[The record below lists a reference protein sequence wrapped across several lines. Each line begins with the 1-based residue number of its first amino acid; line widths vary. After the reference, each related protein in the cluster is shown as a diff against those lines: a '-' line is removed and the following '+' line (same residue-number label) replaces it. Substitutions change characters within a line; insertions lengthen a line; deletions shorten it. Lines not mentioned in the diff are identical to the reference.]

1 MNCDSKVIKNIIS
14 NDFEIEDKYKL
25 YRKMSDV
32 IHPTISKKN
41 ISDYKIVLD
50 DKIFPIRVFYPKK
63 VTKIEK
69 VIIFIHGNGYVT
81 GYKNKYSDIC
91 MKISKNINSLMIS
104 IDYELDYKMNEK
116 YFLKKL
122 YDTTSL
128 IIKQIKEQNLNNII
142 LMSDSTSADLCI
154 KLNELNNLD
163 IKKQI
168 LITPIINFNCNNTIN
183 LSDKNNN
190 IDNNLLIRLNQY
202 NNFYNSKK
210 QIKKISN
217 NIKNQPNTLIITGN
231 ADPLKENG
239 KYLAEKLG
247 SNCVYKNI
255 NFANHNILLSTD
267 KEINDEFNNSI
278 LNFINN

>member
-1 MNCDSKVIKNIIS
+1 
-14 NDFEIEDKYKL
+14 
-25 YRKMSDV
+25 
-32 IHPTISKKN
+32 
-41 ISDYKIVLD
+41 
-50 DKIFPIRVFYPKK
+50 
-63 VTKIEK
+63 
-69 VIIFIHGNGYVT
+69 
-81 GYKNKYSDIC
+81 
-91 MKISKNINSLMIS
+91 
-104 IDYELDYKMNEK
+104 
-116 YFLKKL
+116 
-122 YDTTSL
+122 
-128 IIKQIKEQNLNNII
+128 
-142 LMSDSTSADLCI
+142 MSDSTSADLCI

-239 KYLAEKLG
+239 KHLAEKLG